1 MMKTSSD
8 TPTNLTA
15 SPATPVM
22 EQPMKRDDERTLAQ
36 RGEDAAQTPQR
47 AQAAPMVRFL
57 GVTKRYGA
65 LTVLDELDLDVAPN
79 EKVAIIGPSGSGKS
93 TLLRVLMTLDP
104 LTSGMIEVD
113 GEPLT
118 HMRSGGKLVPAS
130 PRHLRA
136 VRSKIGMVFQSFN
149 LFPHMTALQ
158 NTIEAPIHSLGL
170 ARNEAVERARELL
183 SLVGLADKCNH
194 YPSQL
199 SGGQQQRVAIARA
212 LAMRPKVML
221 FDEVT
226 SALDPELCGEVLNVI
241 RRLGEEHNLTM
252 LMVTHQMGFAKDFAD
267 RVCFFSQGKIVE
279 QGPPREFF
287 SAPKYERTQ
296 QFLRAVREAL

>member
-1 MMKTSSD
+1 
-8 TPTNLTA
+8 
-15 SPATPVM
+15 
-22 EQPMKRDDERTLAQ
+22 
-36 RGEDAAQTPQR
+36 
-47 AQAAPMVRFL
+47 MVRFA
-57 GVTKRYGA
+57 GVTKRYGT
-65 LTVLDELDLDVAPN
+65 LTVLDELDLEIAPN

-118 HMRSGGKLVPAS
+118 HMRKNGALVPAS
-130 PRHLRA
+130 SAHLRR

-149 LFPHMTALQ
+149 LFPHMTALA
-158 NTIEAPIHSLGL
+158 NTIEAPMQVLGL
-170 ARNEAVERARELL
+170 SRKEATDRARELL
-183 SLVGLADKCNH
+183 TLVGLENKCNH

-241 RRLGEEHNLTM
+241 RRLGAEHNLTM
-252 LMVTHQMGFAKDFAD
+252 LMVTHQMGFAREFAD
-267 RVCFFSQGKIVE
+267 RVCFFSQGKIIE
-279 QGPPREFF
+279 QGPPQQFF
-287 SAPKYERTQ
+287 TSPQHERTQ
-296 QFLRAVREAL
+296 QFLRAVHEAV